1 VALDPKR
8 HYSVVEDLDGLHI
21 IPTYR
26 VIPRGA
32 TLLWS
37 ASLLPCGNFVATYL
51 AQIASGVDSR
61 KACAAALQV
70 AEAVRRL

>member
-1 VALDPKR
+1 MAFDPQH
-8 HYSVVEDLDGLHI
+8 HYSVVEDLDGLHV

-37 ASLLPCGNFVATYL
+37 ASLLSCGNFVATYL
-51 AQIASGVDSR
+51 ARIASGEDPR
-61 KACAAALQV
+61 KACAAALEV
-70 AEAVRRL
+70 AEAS